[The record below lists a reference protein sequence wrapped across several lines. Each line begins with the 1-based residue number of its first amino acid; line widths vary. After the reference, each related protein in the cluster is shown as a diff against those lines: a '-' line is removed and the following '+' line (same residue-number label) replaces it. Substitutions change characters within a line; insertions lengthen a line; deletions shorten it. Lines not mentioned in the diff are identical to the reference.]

1 MNVKTPDYQRLVIH
15 LKFFLQR
22 MYAAAPSPLSLKM
35 ENYDYVLLK
44 HLQQDYARAYHC
56 MEDVDRFM
64 QQKLAIAIPKNE
76 QIYLTMHIARLAKS
90 LAEWKKL
97 LTRANAYDKMVSLKA
112 NTEPSGL

>member
-56 MEDVDRFM
+56 MERS
-64 QQKLAIAIPKNE
+64 APKRWV
-76 QIYLTMHIARLAKS
+76 YCKHHFKGS
-90 LAEWKKL
+90 
-97 LTRANAYDKMVSLKA
+97 
-112 NTEPSGL
+112 

>member
-1 MNVKTPDYQRLVIH
+1 
-15 LKFFLQR
+15 
-22 MYAAAPSPLSLKM
+22 M